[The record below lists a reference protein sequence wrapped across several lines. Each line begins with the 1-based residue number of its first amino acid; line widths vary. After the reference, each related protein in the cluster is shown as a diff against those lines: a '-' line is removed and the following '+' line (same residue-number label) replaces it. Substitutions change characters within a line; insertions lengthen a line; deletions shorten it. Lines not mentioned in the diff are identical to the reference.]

1 MWSQW
6 VWLMRMCAEPLP
18 ASNSVRIRSLPSFRM
33 PVPAS
38 MMMRVP
44 APEITSTHEVLP
56 PYRSVRGPG
65 TGREPRT
72 PQKRTLISE
81 PGIEDPGRALRR

>member
-1 MWSQW
+1 
-6 VWLMRMCAEPLP
+6 MR
-18 ASNSVRIRSLPSFRM
+18 RI

-44 APEITSTHEVLP
+44 AAELTSTHDVLP

-65 TGREPRT
+65 TGKEPLT
-72 PQKRTLISE
+72 PQNWLLMF
-81 PGIEDPGRALRR
+81 GRGYRA